1 MAFATAAISPACAQ
15 SRARIAGGFGVASG
29 IGSLAELTR
38 PGLFG
43 TVGVGFPRGDRFTF
57 WLEGSAEG
65 LPADTDPLVAQGDW
79 QYSTRYL
86 AAAEYRIT
94 RPWSRWRASA
104 TLGVGATTFWDNS
117 WAMYS
122 IDEDGFFDFNEASI
136 VVLDG
141 THFTVAPGFRAAYGV
156 GPNLDLELVG
166 RVNMALYGGEAFALD
181 AFGVPT
187 DIEPPGS
194 PITSWGLTLGTRLR
208 AGGAPFGWS
217 EVEPGDRVRAWTL
230 SGHPVEGRVIS
241 AAGGRLRLATAREP
255 IDVALAG
262 LQDAAVLHSRADRGG
277 IIGAAVG
284 GGAGLLLGAL
294 AAGIGL
300 LAERLGVRMLQRRL
314 GSGSRRARTH
324 GRGRGFRLRH
334 RTGRDERRVE
344 SHRRTMKP
352 RVRPCGCRPDPGTG
366 SAPRP

>member
-1 MAFATAAISPACAQ
+1 
-15 SRARIAGGFGVASG
+15 
-29 IGSLAELTR
+29 
-38 PGLFG
+38 
-43 TVGVGFPRGDRFTF
+43 
-57 WLEGSAEG
+57 
-65 LPADTDPLVAQGDW
+65 
-79 QYSTRYL
+79 
-86 AAAEYRIT
+86 
-94 RPWSRWRASA
+94 
-104 TLGVGATTFWDNS
+104 
-117 WAMYS
+117 MYS

-230 SGHPVEGRVIS
+230 SGHRVEGRVIS
-241 AAGGRLRLATAREP
+241 TAGGRLRLATAREP

-262 LQDAAVLHSRADRGG
+262 LQDATVLHSRADRGG

-294 AAGIGL
+294 AAGIGCSL
-300 LAERLGVRMLQRRL
+300 NDSASGCSSSDWVAVPVGLALTGAVAGFVFGTALG
-314 GSGSRRARTH
+314 GTS
-324 GRGRGFRLRH
+324 
-334 RTGRDERRVE
+334 DEW
-344 SHRRTMKP
+344 SP
-352 RVRPCGCRPDPGTG
+352 IA
-366 SAPRP
+366 AP